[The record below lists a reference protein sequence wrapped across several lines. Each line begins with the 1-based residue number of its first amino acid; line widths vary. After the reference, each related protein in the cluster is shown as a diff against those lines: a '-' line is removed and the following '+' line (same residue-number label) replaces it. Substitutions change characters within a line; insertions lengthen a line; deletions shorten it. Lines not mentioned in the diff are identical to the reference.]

1 MPVASGKAVG
11 SQNIAKA
18 GVNLEEKP
26 SDLPAGNTV
35 ISAQLVTAGM
45 PKLTW
50 LLTCGQTHSIQV
62 QPEVAY
68 RRAGVGTDAYEFIP
82 VAPITLVASGSPFT
96 LELNAP
102 AQAMRLSIT
111 NPGAAPGS
119 ATQLRIVL
127 MASG

>member
-18 GVNLEEKP
+18 GVNLEQKP
-26 SDLPAGNTV
+26 SDLPAGSSVT
-35 ISAQLVTAGM
+35 SSQLVTAGM

-50 LLTCGQTHSIQV
+50 LFTCGQAHSIQV

-82 VAPITLVASGSPFT
+82 AAPITLVASGAPFT

-102 AQAMRLSIT
+102 AQAMRVTLT
-111 NPGAAPGS
+111 NPVGPAAP
-119 ATQLRIVL
+119 ATALRIVL

>member
-26 SDLPAGNTV
+26 ANIAPGTT
-35 ISAQLVTAGM
+35 ITSAQLVTVGM

-50 LLTCGQTHSIQV
+50 LLTCGQAHSIQV
-62 QPEVAY
+62 QPEIAY
-68 RRAGVGTDAYEFIP
+68 RRLGVGIDTYEFIP
-82 VAPITLVASGSPFT
+82 AAPITLVASGSPYT
-96 LELNAP
+96 IEINAP

-111 NPGAAPGS
+111 NPGAAPAN